1 MFDVNV
7 YLRQSYHGIKP
18 KDAKVCG
25 VVEYQ
30 TKKGPATYSFTKK
43 AENVTAHRLALL
55 GIVEA
60 MKILK
65 KPCELH
71 ISTDDKYIVD
81 MWDQGLPDKRKNI
94 ENLYQWT
101 HYRDKRLY
109 GTVQKGRGDLKSGG
123 TYCSQSGKSQ
133 CRTPGRNNS

>member
-81 MWDQGLPDKRKNI
+81 MWDRGLPDKWQQSDWKKAGGKEVKNADLWKEI
-94 ENLYQWT
+94 KNAPHFVNMRFSVKNEYANWQEREL
-101 HYRDKRLY
+101 
-109 GTVQKGRGDLKSGG
+109 KG
-123 TYCSQSGKSQ
+123 
-133 CRTPGRNNS
+133 